1 MVFITTQVLL
11 TLTLISYMLT
21 GVITYNNYNLLM
33 EWSITEM
40 SNVSLVIPI
49 LLDPTS
55 CIFMSTVL
63 TIATSVMQ
71 FTKTYMANDKTT
83 DRFVILVLLFVMSMM
98 FLIIFPHTIIL
109 LLGWDGLGITS
120 FVLVIYYNNAKSLG
134 AGMITALTNRIGD
147 VMLLVTIALLFNQ
160 GQWAVTNIWD
170 KEIITWTPV
179 LITIAAMTKSAQM
192 PFSSWLPAAMAAP
205 TPVSALVHSSTL
217 VTAGVFLLIRFYP
230 LMNSS
235 TFKIS
240 LTMIA
245 TMTMLMASASAMAE
259 CDMKKIIALSTLSQ
273 VALMM
278 FTLGLGSPEIAF
290 FHLITHAL
298 FKALLFICAGNLI
311 DIHHHSQDLRLMGNI
326 SVQLPMI
333 TSSITI
339 ANMAL
344 CGFPFLAG
352 FYSKDLIIETNSM
365 IMNKTNMIITLMF
378 IIATILTT
386 AYTTRFSMY
395 TLFLT
400 THSPAPQYS
409 NESYTQIMSISA
421 LTFLAIT
428 GGALTNWLLI
438 TPSIEPNFSSH
449 MKLLAPI
456 MVSIGLVLGYL
467 TSVDKS
473 PAPSLLTNMHCYM
486 WFLTPMSTHLS
497 PKLLM
502 KIPLLELK
510 EVDQGWSSIPSGLL
524 LNMTEQSMTAMKT
537 QNNSAITYIA
547 CITMLTTWLFMSV
560 YLCSLTK
567 SITLKL

>member
-33 EWSITEM
+33 EWSITEI

-160 GQWAVTNIWD
+160 GQWTVTNIWD

-547 CITMLTTWLFMSV
+547 CITMLTAWLFMSV
-560 YLCSLTK
+560 
-567 SITLKL
+567 

>member
-83 DRFVILVLLFVMSMM
+83 DRFVILVLLFVMSMV

-160 GQWAVTNIWD
+160 GQWTVTNIWD

-547 CITMLTTWLFMSV
+547 CITMLTAWLFMSM
-560 YLCSLTK
+560 
-567 SITLKL
+567 